1 MSETQVTI
9 VILRSEVHSISTE
22 RYQTALQERL
32 PEATVKRARTP
43 QEEREYI
50 QHADIATG
58 LEITEELVHH
68 AENLQLF
75 ACAAAGVDHLPM
87 PALEDNGVVVT
98 NASGIHV
105 PNMAEHTIGFML
117 AFARRLHEGWRRQR
131 NREWRHFQG
140 FGELQGS
147 TVTIA
152 GLGPIGQGIA
162 ERLEPFG
169 VETIGLRYTPSKGG
183 PTDEVYGYDPD
194 DVYAAFARTDYLV
207 LICPLTE
214 TTEHLVDDEALRT
227 LPTDAV
233 IVNMAR
239 GGVIDTDALLRAL
252 RGNWIHGAAL
262 DVTDPE
268 PLPEDHPLWNI
279 EDVMIT
285 PHSAGHT
292 DAYWD
297 RLAAILARNVEQ
309 VAETGRW
316 ADLENQVEL

>member
-1 MSETQVTI
+1 MSDNHPTI

-22 RYQTALQERL
+22 RYQTALQDRL

-43 QEEREYI
+43 QEERDYI
-50 QHADIATG
+50 QQADIATG

-68 AENLQLF
+68 AENLRLF

-87 PALEDNGVVVT
+87 TALEDNGVVVT

-183 PTDEVYGYDPD
+183 PTDEVYGYDLD
-194 DVYAAFARTDYLV
+194 DVHAAFARTDYLV

-214 TTEHLVDDEALRT
+214 TTEHLVDEEALRT

-233 IVNMAR
+233 IVNVAR

-285 PHSAGHT
+285 PHTAGHT

-297 RLAAILARNVEQ
+297 RLAAILARNVEL
-309 VAETGRW
+309 VAETDRW

>member
-1 MSETQVTI
+1 MASESPTI
-9 VILRSEVHSISTE
+9 VVLRSEVHSIPTE
-22 RYQTALQERL
+22 RYVSALRERI
-32 PEATVKRARTP
+32 PGADVKFARTP
-43 QEEREYI
+43 KEEREFI
-50 QHADIATG
+50 ETAEIATG
-58 LEITEELVHH
+58 LHITEELVHR
-68 AENLQLF
+68 ADNLRLF
-75 ACAAAGVDHLPM
+75 ACAAAGVDALP
-87 PALEDNGVVVT
+87 LDELQENDVLVT

-117 AFARRLHEGWRRQR
+117 AFARRLHEGWRRQQ

-162 ERLEPFG
+162 ERLDAFG

-183 PTDEVYGYDPD
+183 PTDEVYGYDLD
-194 DVYAAFARTDYLV
+194 DVHAAFARSDYLV

-214 TTEHLVDDEALRT
+214 TTRHLVDVDALQT
-227 LPTDAV
+227 LPSDAV
-233 IVNMAR
+233 VVNVAR
-239 GGVIDTDALLRAL
+239 GGVIDTDALLQAL

-268 PLPEDHPLWNI
+268 PLPEDHPLWGI

-285 PHSAGHT
+285 PHNAGHT

-297 RLAAILARNVEQ
+297 RLADILTRNVEHVQ
-309 VAETGRW
+309 ETGRW
-316 ADLENQVEL
+316 ADLENQVEY